1 MYRPNQT
8 NVQTPLTSTKASH
21 KQNLN
26 KVGHKVRC
34 GVVVVGGQAGQC
46 PLQLS
51 TVGAPPPPRA
61 RPLTDGVVDI
71 RVLDIRGFHLG
82 VRTFG
87 IRTFGVDFFGQWGF
101 GHSGF

>member
-34 GVVVVGGQAGQC
+34 GVVVVVGGG
-46 PLQLS
+46 
-51 TVGAPPPPRA
+51 G
-61 RPLTDGVVDI
+61 G
-71 RVLDIRGFHLG
+71 GG
-82 VRTFG
+82 G
-87 IRTFGVDFFGQWGF
+87 FFGL
-101 GHSGF
+101 SGAALIF

>member
-34 GVVVVGGQAGQC
+34 GVVVVVGGMVTLIMPVPIMLLII
-46 PLQLS
+46 PLLKTNAIQ
-51 TVGAPPPPRA
+51 PRYN
-61 RPLTDGVVDI
+61 LEEDVV
-71 RVLDIRGFHLG
+71 
-82 VRTFG
+82 
-87 IRTFGVDFFGQWGF
+87 
-101 GHSGF
+101 